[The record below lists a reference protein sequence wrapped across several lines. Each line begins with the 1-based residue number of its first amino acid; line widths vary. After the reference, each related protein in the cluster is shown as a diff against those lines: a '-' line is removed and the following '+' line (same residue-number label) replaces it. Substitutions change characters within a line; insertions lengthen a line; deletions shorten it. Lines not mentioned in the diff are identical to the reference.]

1 MSEAPSGKIKIGLLL
16 SKINQLMSK
25 AEAIESC
32 KIYFKLISSESINNL
47 LILEIEKKQN
57 PQHPKAQTIIYLL
70 NTWLNRLALT
80 KEAYIVIGTAT
91 NNSQKFILCKDFSKS
106 GQFVQELTNNVQE
119 PKFKISI
126 RNIALSDEEEN
137 KKKISEFAKE
147 LSNLGF
153 YKTDMRQPHIEFT
166 ILNSIKP
173 LAGLKL
179 WTNNNSF
186 EKRKAHLRP
195 ILHPTAINPKL
206 ARAMI
211 NIAGAEKEILDP
223 FCGTGG
229 ILLEAA
235 LIGINA
241 AGIDISKEMIARA
254 KINIDNEEAKR
265 NIRLNVADALN
276 WTNETECVITDL
288 PYGKSS
294 KLKQPLETLLRN
306 FLLHYS
312 LLTKKMTIC
321 FPDNTKY
328 SLPPNWIR
336 LYNFKI
342 YIHKSLTRNIIVI
355 KRKDAV
361 KEEHS

>member
-1 MSEAPSGKIKIGLLL
+1 
-16 SKINQLMSK
+16 
-25 AEAIESC
+25 
-32 KIYFKLISSESINNL
+32 
-47 LILEIEKKQN
+47 
-57 PQHPKAQTIIYLL
+57 
-70 NTWLNRLALT
+70 
-80 KEAYIVIGTAT
+80 
-91 NNSQKFILCKDFSKS
+91 
-106 GQFVQELTNNVQE
+106 
-119 PKFKISI
+119 
-126 RNIALSDEEEN
+126 
-137 KKKISEFAKE
+137 
-147 LSNLGF
+147 
-153 YKTDMRQPHIEFT
+153 
-166 ILNSIKP
+166 
-173 LAGLKL
+173 
-179 WTNNNSF
+179 
-186 EKRKAHLRP
+186 
-195 ILHPTAINPKL
+195 
-206 ARAMI
+206 MI